1 MRKTLS
7 AMEQLLLRH
16 LLVSAM
22 EGFLL
27 RRLLVS
33 AVELLRHLL
42 VSPIEQFLLRHL
54 LVGAIEQ
61 FLGPFHQIHSL
72 LGNGH
77 LRRFHKRHQER

>member
-22 EGFLL
+22 ERFLL
-27 RRLLVS
+27 RHHLVS

-42 VSPIEQFLLRHL
+42 VRP
-54 LVGAIEQ
+54 
-61 FLGPFHQIHSL
+61 
-72 LGNGH
+72 
-77 LRRFHKRHQER
+77 